1 MEPQQCC
8 GITSRGQRCK
18 KMSSGMSRCYRIDL
32 PTCRY
37 HKTKN
42 WFYQWSLYHYKDDVP
57 ENIKRYLE
65 NFYNIQKINPYTNH
79 LTCVM
84 MTTQAWPTIDTS
96 NFFTSLFELPECTGE
111 CPICM
116 ETTYLQY
123 PLKRCHHSFCFGCI
137 SNWIRETPNCPMCR
151 KNVFK
156 L

>member
-8 GITSRGQRCK
+8 GITSRKQRCK
-18 KMSSGMSRCYRIDL
+18 KMSNGMSKCYRLDL

-42 WFYQWSLYHYKDDVP
+42 WIYEWSLYHRYDIP

-65 NFYNIQKINPYTNH
+65 NFYNIQKLNSETNP

-96 NFFTSLFELPECTGE
+96 QFFTSLFKVPDFSGE

-116 ETTYLQY
+116 EDENLQY
-123 PLKRCHHSFCFGCI
+123 SLKRCQHSFCFECI
-137 SNWIRETPNCPMCR
+137 TKWIREIPNCPMCR
-151 KNVFK
+151 KNVYK
-156 L
+156 I